1 MNIPSEVSITKT
13 NKIEF
18 ADKTRSFLVWYFIV
32 SSLIVLGGLIFGYSG
47 YSKLEEAKKIKSQIK
62 SVEINQMLKPFERM
76 IQKDSEGWYYLE
88 FKEPIKSDI
97 QRHIDIEI
105 MKDNNGKYNR
115 KARVYI
121 GKK

>member
-88 FKEPIKSDI
+88 FKDPIKSDI
-97 QRHIDIEI
+97 QRHTDIEI